1 MWWEQTKKLYPA
13 RGVNY
18 VEQEFENCSVDP
30 ITHTWPFLKP
40 TGTGR
45 PRWLSIPWILL
56 PACHNASFRWEGP
69 RIHSS
74 ISREAIEQQLAW
86 VPPYGRTGMVRE
98 KFMPIPSLS
107 CLYLGKWRMRDIS
120 PSPLASSRHA
130 RIIRQPARCQLP
142 E

>member
-1 MWWEQTKKLYPA
+1 MVGANKETLSGSRCKLRRA
-13 RGVNY
+13 RIRTLLRRSHHARLAVPETYRDGTTQVA
-18 VEQEFENCSVDP
+18 FDPVDFVARLP
-30 ITHTWPFLKP
+30 QSLFSL
-40 TGTGR
+40 GR
-45 PRWLSIPWILL
+45 S
-56 PACHNASFRWEGP
+56 P

-86 VPPYGRTGMVRE
+86 APAYGRTGMVRE

-107 CLYLGKWRMRDIS
+107 CLYLGQWRMRDIS